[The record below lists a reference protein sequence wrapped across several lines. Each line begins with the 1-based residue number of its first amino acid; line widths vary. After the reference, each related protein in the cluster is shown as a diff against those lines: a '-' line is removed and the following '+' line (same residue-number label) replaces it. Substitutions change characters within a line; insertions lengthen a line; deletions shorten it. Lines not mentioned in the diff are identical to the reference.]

1 MITTN
6 SLWYVVTCDL
16 AHLYPSFYQ
25 YLVKHNKEHSS
36 SDIDHLFKNLIEM
49 PLSSLGD
56 VLCEELLV
64 IVIDALDECGGL
76 RHDSSAKDD
85 YENLLHMLKCW
96 IQANH
101 LKKFKL
107 VITSWPEDA
116 ITKMF
121 PDSISIHVNILSG
134 SDVKLED
141 SAFDDIYAFLK
152 SQFDTMGMEPGWIAE
167 NLGYLVP
174 RATGIFIW
182 ATTAAEFLQVNP
194 QERLSMFQSKGD
206 GKGLK
211 SLYSLYSAVVK
222 ILFGCDIEEEEIK
235 AVTSVVG
242 AMFFQE
248 ITQ

>member
-1 MITTN
+1 MITTD
-6 SLWYVVTCDL
+6 SLWCVVTCDL

-76 RHDSSAKDD
+76 RHNSSANDD
-85 YENLLHMLKCW
+85 YEDLLHMLKCW
-96 IQANH
+96 IQADH

-107 VITSWPEDA
+107 VITSWPENA

-121 PDSISIHVNILSG
+121 PDSVSIHVNILSS
-134 SDVKLED
+134 SDVKPEN
-141 SAFDDIYAFLK
+141 SAFDDICAFLK
-152 SQFDTMGMEPGWIAE
+152 SQFDTIGMEPGWIAE

-174 RATGIFIW
+174 CVTGIFIW
-182 ATTAAEFLQVNP
+182 ATTAAKFLQVNP
-194 QERLSMFQSKGD
+194 QEQLFMFQSKGN

-211 SLYSLYSAVVK
+211 SLYSLYSAIIK
-222 ILFGCDIEEEEIK
+222 KSFGCDIEEKEIK

-248 ITQ
+248 ATQ

>member
-1 MITTN
+1 MITTD
-6 SLWYVVTCDL
+6 SLWCVVTCDL

-76 RHDSSAKDD
+76 RHNSSANDD
-85 YENLLHMLKCW
+85 YEDLLHMLKCW
-96 IQANH
+96 IQADH

-107 VITSWPEDA
+107 VITSWPENA

-121 PDSISIHVNILSG
+121 PDSVSIHVNILSS
-134 SDVKLED
+134 SDVKPEN
-141 SAFDDIYAFLK
+141 SAFDDICAFLK
-152 SQFDTMGMEPGWIAE
+152 SQFDTIGMEPGWIAE

-174 RATGIFIW
+174 CVTGIFIW
-182 ATTAAEFLQVNP
+182 ATTTAKFLQVNP
-194 QERLSMFQSKGD
+194 QEQLFMFQSKGN

-211 SLYSLYSAVVK
+211 SLYSLYSAIIK
-222 ILFGCDIEEEEIK
+222 KSFGCDIEEKEIK

-248 ITQ
+248 ATQ